1 MCAVKLVGRRR
12 DDGTSSGR
20 GRDLRDLED
29 GDPTQTLLVRMG
41 RGATPDDARRDAL
54 AQLTLVYGTPFEAPP
69 SPLIVEKAEPELR
82 KDPGWLVRLAARFRR
97 A

>member
-1 MCAVKLVGRRR
+1 L
-12 DDGTSSGR
+12 DGTSPALPGR
-20 GRDLRDLED
+20 GRDLED

-54 AQLTLVYGTPFEAPP
+54 AQLTLVYGTPLEAPP
-69 SPLIVEKAEPELR
+69 SPLIVQKAEPELT

>member
-12 DDGTSSGR
+12 DEPDGTSPAP
-20 GRDLRDLED
+20 LED

-54 AQLTLVYGTPFEAPP
+54 AQLTLVYGTPLEAPP
-69 SPLIVEKAEPELR
+69 SPLIVQKAEPELT